1 MAGLQAIFFL
11 KISGYAV
18 SPPYLW
24 VPQIQIWSN
33 AGRKHS
39 VEKIFRKVQ
48 RAKLGIGCK
57 LATIYIAF
65 TLYLQIFT

>member
-1 MAGLQAIFFL
+1 MIGLQAIFFL

-33 AGRKHS
+33 VGRKYS
-39 VEKIFRKVQ
+39 VKKFSENYKEQ
-48 RAKLGIGCK
+48 NLE
-57 LATIYIAF
+57 LAAS
-65 TLYLQIFT
+65 

>member
-1 MAGLQAIFFL
+1 MIGLQAIFFL
-11 KISGYAV
+11 KISGHAV

-33 AGRKHS
+33 AGRKYS
-39 VEKIFRKVQ
+39 VEKIFRNLQ
-48 RAKLGIGCK
+48 RAKLGIGYK